1 MGSLRRK
8 VALVTGASSG
18 IGAETARQLA
28 SLNCQIALT
37 GRSAG
42 NLGKIKDECIEQGL
56 DENLILLLPGD
67 LTDDS
72 FLERI
77 LNETVKE
84 FGRLDIVVNCAGRPC
99 LGYLEDS
106 SMEMFDEVFKI
117 NLRAPFVLTQ
127 LAMPHLV
134 KSKGVV
140 VNVSSCASLVS
151 HPSSLIYCMS
161 KAGLDG
167 LTHSAAQEYAKCGV
181 RVNAVSPGATMTPLF
196 ERNGADVDKV
206 IEMSKRRHPLG
217 RHGDVS
223 EVAKAIVFLASDSS
237 SMVTG
242 HCLTVDGGRST
253 LPGAPLKEADDDD
266 DSSMKCPL

>member
-1 MGSLRRK
+1 M
-8 VALVTGASSG
+8 ALVTGASSG

-28 SLNCQIALT
+28 ALNCQIALT
-37 GRSAG
+37 GRSAE
-42 NLGKIKDECIEQGL
+42 NLGKIKEDCIRQGL
-56 DENLILLLPGD
+56 DEDLILLLPGD
-67 LTDDS
+67 LTDDL

-77 LNETVKE
+77 VNETVKE
-84 FGRLDIVVNCAGRPC
+84 FGRFDILVNCAGRPC

-134 KSKGVV
+134 NSKGVV
-140 VNVSSCASLVS
+140 VNVSSCASLAS
-151 HPSSLIYCMS
+151 HPSSLLYCMS
-161 KAGLDG
+161 KAGMDG
-167 LTHSAAQEYAKCGV
+167 MTHSTAEEYAKCGV

-196 ERNGADVDKV
+196 ERNGAEVDKV

-217 RHGDVS
+217 RHGDAV
-223 EVAKAIVFLASDSS
+223 EVAKTILFLASDSS

-242 HCLTVDGGRST
+242 HCLTVDGGRSA
-253 LPGAPLKEADDDD
+253 LPGAPLKEADDN
-266 DSSMKCPL
+266 SPMKCPL